1 MHFLSCALRSVP
13 GKSTNW
19 EKLIAVRTVTRKL
32 GTPTAIVQKIT
43 NILESTEFYSLAEN
57 VDIIKSRDQLVLFF
71 VTTRNVKIKGRWN
84 NSIMQA
90 IHLQKLGKKQMIKG
104 KPWSNPPDDCM
115 RTKLQHVHHY
125 EWKHW
130 VVLLEFHRKSDL
142 SHSPIS
148 IDTYYTLCSAKDLA
162 NLALVERTVGLGHIS
177 MLWRSILLVHF
188 QRLPQWGSSMGV
200 CTWSLGNTFSL
211 VRITCIPQD
220 SQYLEMPFLLLSS
233 FIWKMLLYCLLAVPS
248 SLTLAVSSLSH
259 APPWDLYLYLSAHT
273 VSLQQ
278 STVSS
283 LLFFAGSSSLMRSCY
298 ETLLQGKCSW

>member
-104 KPWSNPPDDCM
+104 KP
-115 RTKLQHVHHY
+115 
-125 EWKHW
+125 
-130 VVLLEFHRKSDL
+130 
-142 SHSPIS
+142 
-148 IDTYYTLCSAKDLA
+148 
-162 NLALVERTVGLGHIS
+162 
-177 MLWRSILLVHF
+177 
-188 QRLPQWGSSMGV
+188 
-200 CTWSLGNTFSL
+200 
-211 VRITCIPQD
+211 
-220 SQYLEMPFLLLSS
+220 
-233 FIWKMLLYCLLAVPS
+233 
-248 SLTLAVSSLSH
+248 
-259 APPWDLYLYLSAHT
+259 
-273 VSLQQ
+273 
-278 STVSS
+278 
-283 LLFFAGSSSLMRSCY
+283 
-298 ETLLQGKCSW
+298 